1 MDEIAKFGAKKKEV
15 QILLSS
21 DIDGAEQQASVACP
35 SNGRGLIGA
44 SRYRD
49 RNPQALVEGLR
60 KLNGDVSTDGEGG
73 ESLYD
78 KLMDLEMAQ
87 VEAYAETIAHFDSNY
102 DHLSKQTQETSA
114 AFFSK
119 LRDMETAYHER
130 VSAAASELLEK
141 AAGSDGEG
149 MADDVKMLLS
159 DKETLSNALAGAH
172 DHRVAQLDGKEDSLR
187 VEEEKAAN
195 AILERVKDAEYV
207 RNRSRV
213 VEIWN
218 LVHKIHKE
226 ELDRMAEAAD
236 V

>member
-1 MDEIAKFGAKKKEV
+1 MG
-15 QILLSS
+15 
-21 DIDGAEQQASVACP
+21 
-35 SNGRGLIGA
+35 
-44 SRYRD
+44 
-49 RNPQALVEGLR
+49 
-60 KLNGDVSTDGEGG
+60 TDGEGG

-78 KLMDLEMAQ
+78 TLMDLEMAQ
-87 VEAYAETIAHFDSNY
+87 VEAYAETIAAFDSSY
-102 DHLSKQTQETSA
+102 DHLSKATQETSQ

-119 LRDMETAYHER
+119 LRDLETAYHDR
-130 VSAAASELLEK
+130 VSAASMELLEK
-141 AAGSDGEG
+141 AAGTDGEG
-149 MADDVKMLLS
+149 MAEEVKMLLS
-159 DKETLSNALAGAH
+159 DKETLQNALNGAH
-172 DHRVAQLDGKEDSLR
+172 DHRVAQLDGTEDALR

-195 AILERVKDAEYV
+195 AILVRVKDAEYV